1 MIVRPPWVLTSEVPS
16 KHEVEDEKAVLV
28 VLEGIAQVDDERVID
43 LKVTVRDVSEWR
55 GRQVTATRRGE
66 I

>member
-1 MIVRPPWVLTSEVPS
+1 MPFRVLTSEVTS

-43 LKVTVRDVSEWR
+43 LNDSTKRKRILGTGPHMVKY
-55 GRQVTATRRGE
+55 
-66 I
+66 